1 MGVTWQATPKW
12 MAMTW
17 QAKPI
22 MDGRDV
28 SSNTYIY
35 MAYGRDGAGIL
46 WMAMACQAIP
56 IWMGMTWHAIH
67 TNMDGCEVSSK
78 TYMDGRD
85 VATDI
90 YIYICGWP

>member
-1 MGVTWQATPKW
+1 
-12 MAMTW
+12 
-17 QAKPI
+17 
-22 MDGRDV
+22 
-28 SSNTYIY
+28 
-35 MAYGRDGAGIL
+35 
-46 WMAMACQAIP
+46 MAMACQAIP

-90 YIYICGWP
+90 YIYVDGRDVAGDVSMVCDVPLIGPHTID